1 VTKWSPDLIIQDEIL
16 IQKRMNCRLPLE
28 LSLQGGGAKDT
39 KREVRKKQQEVVVAA
54 HNRKGKN
61 LDSYCDGKEPLM
73 TVS

>member
-1 VTKWSPDLIIQDEIL
+1 
-16 IQKRMNCRLPLE
+16 
-28 LSLQGGGAKDT
+28 LQGGGAKDT